1 MKKVIKIE
9 NDQVSLASSDFNDV
23 KVFDKKYFNFEP
35 RLNDYVKI
43 YGSGDDLI
51 IGLANDQT
59 SQSFNQS
66 KSTSNTQDG
75 SVLLLIAFI
84 FNVIATV
91 LISWTLIPLAW
102 MIPMTIHSWRL
113 YKGTRENTMTFG
125 ICSLLFMG
133 VISGVLSLIDLSH
146 NKQIIDPKIFI
157 KDNKSN
163 IDGIEKKENL
173 MGINKDSSN
182 ERLDDIL
189 RQMSEAGVSDTFG
202 TKKEIRAL
210 PNILS
215 NDEIVK
221 FATSGLVDG
230 NTVLCICTDKRVLF
244 IDKGLI
250 YGITSTEIP
259 LDMING
265 VSYKKGLL
273 LGSIS
278 ITNGAKTSII
288 ENVTKADTIKM
299 ADTIKL
305 TSEQF
310 KQSLRENTSNV
321 APIQPDSSLDDL
333 PKLKKLLDDG
343 TLTQEEFDAK
353 KKQILG
359 I

>member
-1 MKKVIKIE
+1 MTGGLDLFKKTILFLTRGTIMAKKQCAICGKQFKFMDNKYNLQNNEKMCGDCAKKIGFKHMSIKE
-9 NDQVSLASSDFNDV
+9 LSAAQLM
-23 KVFDKKYFNFEP
+23 
-35 RLNDYVKI
+35 
-43 YGSGDDLI
+43 
-51 IGLANDQT
+51 
-59 SQSFNQS
+59 
-66 KSTSNTQDG
+66 TSNQ
-75 SVLLLIAFI
+75 VKEFI
-84 FNVIATV
+84 
-91 LISWTLIPLAW
+91 
-102 MIPMTIHSWRL
+102 
-113 YKGTRENTMTFG
+113 Y
-125 ICSLLFMG
+125 
-133 VISGVLSLIDLSH
+133 

-288 ENVTKADTIKM
+288 ENITKADTIKM

-343 TLTQEEFDAK
+343 ILTQDEFDAK

-359 I
+359 L